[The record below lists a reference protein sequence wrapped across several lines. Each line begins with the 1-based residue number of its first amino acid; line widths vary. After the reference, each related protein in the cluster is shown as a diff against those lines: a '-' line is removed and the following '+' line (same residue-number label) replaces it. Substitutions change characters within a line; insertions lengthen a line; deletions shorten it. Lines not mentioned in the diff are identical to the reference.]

1 VPLSADTSVRF
12 AALGAGSSQPGLAA
26 LCERLRAPNSH
37 RELALLCVR
46 LQQRIAAASALDGAG
61 LLDLLDAADALRRP
75 ERFERL
81 LCACTAR
88 GAAPDTASL
97 LREAVAA
104 AAAVALP
111 RERMAQL
118 NGPGIATALRAA
130 RLEQLERFQS
140 ERRRS

>member
-12 AALGAGSSQPGLAA
+12 AALGAGSAQVGLVA
-26 LCERLRAPNSH
+26 LCERLRAPNPH

-46 LQQRIAAASALDGAG
+46 LQHRIAAAHALDGAG
-61 LLDLLDAADALRRP
+61 LLELLESADALRRP

-81 LCACTAR
+81 LCACGAR
-88 GAAPDTASL
+88 GTAPETASV
-97 LREAVAA
+97 LRAAVAA

-118 NGPGIATALRAA
+118 NGPAIAAALRAA
-130 RLEQLERFQS
+130 RTEQLTRLQS